1 MMYNKNRLIN
11 DFKVQTK
18 TTIWKHLEIMA
29 ACYPVYSTRLKGL
42 APFLQN
48 YDVYIY
54 AYDTNVVVMCLD
66 SCGSGEKNI
75 YEESE
80 TLSPIIY
87 SEGCEPRISAVGK
100 LAETVQLVKERL
112 QKRNDK
118 MKVLG
123 VLLTEAEITNSYEL
137 SQLWTANNIMV
148 IDELK
153 RLKHKQ
159 IEVNMDDTLECK
171 AYVDIIIDTADE
183 FAATMNPFAD
193 PPKLVDDFIKNED
206 WDDDGV
212 FTKMLN
218 AFLSKDM
225 EIVDEEEDETTDAE
239 FDHGFH
245 ELPEPEDEEEY
256 NEDEEDEDEVEE
268 KEDDYDMNDDVIP
281 VGEIEQNLNLSVKVK
296 ILRPIPNPRRELE
309 KLVGCEDIKR
319 RMDELVALTQY
330 NKMMQKS
337 FPLSKQ
343 HEVSLH
349 SVFLGRPGTGKT
361 TVCKIF
367 GSLLHQAGALSK
379 GHVVMCDRGT
389 FIGTLWGDE
398 ERSMNQVLEMAKG
411 GVLMIDEAYLLNGKH
426 ESDPGKL
433 VIQLLMNILAD
444 ETQRDIAVVLCGY
457 KEPMQ
462 KLLDSNPGLQSR
474 FPNKFEFTDFSIEEL
489 LEITRRRV
497 REYEYEFTPE
507 AWDKYRD
514 VLAEAYQQ
522 RDPQTWGNAR
532 FIGNLLDRIY
542 IQHAKRCVR
551 ERPTEKGLLRLLTP
565 DDICQIEVPKPRP
578 SIGFA
583 ISR

>member
-159 IEVNMDDTLECK
+159 IEVNMDDSLECK

-183 FAATMNPFAD
+183 FAAAMNPFGE
-193 PPKLVDDFIKNED
+193 PKKLVKDFIKSED

-212 FTKMLN
+212 FAKMLN

-225 EIVDEEEDETTDAE
+225 EIVDEEEDGTTDAE

-245 ELPEPEDEEEY
+245 ELPEPEDEEESK
-256 NEDEEDEDEVEE
+256 EDTGDEDKEE
-268 KEDDYDMNDDVIP
+268 EDDYDMNDVVLP
-281 VGEIEQNLNLSVKVK
+281 VGEIEQNLNVSVKVE
-296 ILRPIPNPRRELE
+296 ILRPIANPREELD
-309 KLVGCEDIKR
+309 KLVGCEDIKK
-319 RMDELVALTQY
+319 RMDELVALTSY
-330 NKMMQKS
+330 NKMMREL
-337 FPLSKQ
+337 FPNRKQ

-367 GSLLHQAGALSK
+367 GSLLRQAGALSK
-379 GHVVMCDRGT
+379 GHVVMCNRGT

-398 ERSMNQVLEMAKG
+398 ERAMNQVLEKAKG

-474 FPNKFEFTDFSIEEL
+474 FPNKFEFPDFTVNEL

-497 REYEYEFTPE
+497 KEYGYELTPT
-507 AWDKYRD
+507 AWEKYID
-514 VLAEAYQQ
+514 ILKQAYQV
-522 RDPQTWGNAR
+522 RDAETWGNAR
-532 FIGNLLDRIY
+532 YIANQLERIY
-542 IQHAKRCVR
+542 IQHATRCVKQQ
-551 ERPTEKGLLRLLTP
+551 PKDKADLLLITT
-565 DDICQIEVPKPRP
+565 DDIVPIEVPRKRAR
-578 SIGFA
+578 IGF
-583 ISR
+583 